1 MKRFITIIAL
11 VTFACAGTAFASPA
25 TTAAKS
31 AAVTPSSTAKTGAT
45 KAMAKPAASATHKA
59 AAATSKELIDLNTA
73 SKQELMKLPGVGDVI
88 ADKIIAGRPYKSKYE
103 LAQKHL
109 VGSATYAKIKGMVIA
124 KQAAAK

>member
-1 MKRFITIIAL
+1 MKRFITMVAL
-11 VTFACAGTAFASPA
+11 VTFASAGTAFASQA
-25 TTAAKS
+25 TTTAKS
-31 AAVTPSSTAKTGAT
+31 AAVTPSSPAKTGAT

-59 AAATSKELIDLNTA
+59 AATSKELDLNTA

-103 LAQKHL
+103 LVQKHL

>member
-1 MKRFITIIAL
+1 MKRFITMVAL
-11 VTFACAGTAFASPA
+11 VTFASAGTAFASQA

-31 AAVTPSSTAKTGAT
+31 AALTPSSSAKTGAT

-59 AAATSKELIDLNTA
+59 AAASKELIDLNTA

-103 LAQKHL
+103 LVQKHL